1 MLKAIGLRCEYLEN
15 PIGIGEANP
24 RFGWILDSGKRNVVQ
39 ESYHLQVGMDRDF
52 TDVIWDTGIVRSSE
66 SAHVEYA
73 GPELQSSTRYFYRVR
88 ITDNYKNESPWSDAA
103 FFETGILDPNIWKAR
118 FISPRG

>member
-39 ESYHLQVGMDRDF
+39 ESYHLQVGMDRD
-52 TDVIWDTGIVRSSE
+52 
-66 SAHVEYA
+66 
-73 GPELQSSTRYFYRVR
+73 LQM
-88 ITDNYKNESPWSDAA
+88 
-103 FFETGILDPNIWKAR
+103 
-118 FISPRG
+118 